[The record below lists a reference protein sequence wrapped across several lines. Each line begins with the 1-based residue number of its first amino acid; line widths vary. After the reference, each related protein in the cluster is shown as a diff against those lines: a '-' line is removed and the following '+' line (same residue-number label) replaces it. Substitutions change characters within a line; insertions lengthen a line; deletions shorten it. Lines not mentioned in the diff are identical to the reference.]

1 MYPIF
6 NLLCIQSEEQLPQS
20 QSIHLGRRIGWISLL
35 KSYVESVLD
44 LYTFVPFWS
53 HFNNIV
59 SNTYFIL
66 ISHSSL
72 AACVKSYR
80 FQYFCKLLFI
90 SEFTLIISYPIPT
103 SPFSSFPNWVWI
115 NSTLHP
121 NNHDNA
127 KVIHLVNDRHRIF
140 PREFH
145 GLFEVLCDIIVELDV
160 GFYKCP
166 FWSHI
171 LNRLWVCFVYFCSLL
186 KPLIEFNTN
195 FILLL
200 MSLDVHRNNPLL
212 NLLKLN
218 FLIESQTYSIP
229 LLMSLCAS
237 EQSPQCQSN
246 PFRKQASDMG

>member
-1 MYPIF
+1 M
-6 NLLCIQSEEQLPQS
+6 CIQY
-20 QSIHLGRRIGWISLL
+20 SICCASNPKNNYPKAKVFIWEDALDGFLSLSLL
-35 KSYVESVLD
+35 KSYVEFMYRFWVFIL
-44 LYTFVPFWS
+44 LFFFWS

-59 SNTYFIL
+59 SNTYFTLLL
-66 ISHSSL
+66 ISH
-72 AACVKSYR
+72 
-80 FQYFCKLLFI
+80 
-90 SEFTLIISYPIPT
+90 T
-103 SPFSSFPNWVWI
+103 WVWMQ
-115 NSTLHP
+115 STLHS

-127 KVIHLVNDRHRIF
+127 KVIHLVNNRHRIF

-218 FLIESQTYSIP
+218 FLIES
-229 LLMSLCAS
+229 
-237 EQSPQCQSN
+237 
-246 PFRKQASDMG
+246 